1 MGCQLRFLLTLR
13 IWTSIRKCIHCTKI
27 YCTCDVNV
35 LLKCDSK
42 PLSIFFRERECDR
55 IRFSFESGISYIRF
69 LNIFVI
75 TFVIMKLQLKYKTA
89 LTLKAVANKL
99 SQVIFIYTELYYITV
114 FIRLRRSNPLRLLFC
129 NNMLGQTKILKVI
142 LICGLI
148 WGASLVS
155 WIQPRIYHISHLV

>member
-1 MGCQLRFLLTLR
+1 MGCQLCFFKNMNPN
-13 IWTSIRKCIHCTKI
+13 SQV
-27 YCTCDVNV
+27 YVNI

-42 PLSIFFRERECDR
+42 PLSCNFLQLKKRERECDR
-55 IRFSFESGISYIRF
+55 HISFESGISYIRF

-75 TFVIMKLQLKYKTA
+75 TFAIMKLQLKYKTA

-148 WGASLVS
+148 LGASLVS
-155 WIQPRIYHISHLV
+155 

>member
-1 MGCQLRFLLTLR
+1 
-13 IWTSIRKCIHCTKI
+13 
-27 YCTCDVNV
+27 
-35 LLKCDSK
+35 
-42 PLSIFFRERECDR
+42 
-55 IRFSFESGISYIRF
+55 
-69 LNIFVI
+69 
-75 TFVIMKLQLKYKTA
+75 MKLQLKYKTA

-148 WGASLVS
+148 
-155 WIQPRIYHISHLV
+155 